1 MSAKEKGKKPQ
12 PVVGQDAENKRQYG
26 LERKRVHSRAFVA
39 AKKAAEDAGK
49 NEVALVSFSLEKYVS
64 FLMSEKLCAS
74 LSFCIVARVS

>member
-1 MSAKEKGKKPQ
+1 MPAKEKGEKRK

-49 NEVALVSFSLEKYVS
+49 NEVALVSFSFKKYVF
-64 FLMSEKLCAS
+64 FLMSEKLCVS
-74 LSFCIVARVS
+74 LSYCIVARVS